1 MIECSSSLS
10 FENSPRLVS
19 DSSGKTQGH
28 RESFGADAEWFKGRA
43 KLLFN
48 HRLMEGIEDAVYER
62 AGILPGEFL
71 GEVDRFVEDDLG
83 RRVGGAQLVHGEAQ
97 DGAIDS
103 GEAVE
108 APVFRVLDDDFIQHG
123 HFFCCALA

>member
-1 MIECSSSLS
+1 MIEGSSSLS
-10 FENSPRLVS
+10 LRTLRDLFRILPEKHRGTEKVS
-19 DSSGKTQGH
+19 VQMPSGLRG
-28 RESFGADAEWFKGRA
+28 A

-62 AGILPGEFL
+62 AGILAGEFL
-71 GEVDRFVEDDLG
+71 GEVDRFVEDDLA
-83 RRVGGAQLVHGEAQ
+83 RRVGGPHLVHGKPQ

-108 APVFRVLDDDFIQHG
+108 APVFRVLDDDFIQQG
-123 HFFCCALA
+123 HFFCGALE